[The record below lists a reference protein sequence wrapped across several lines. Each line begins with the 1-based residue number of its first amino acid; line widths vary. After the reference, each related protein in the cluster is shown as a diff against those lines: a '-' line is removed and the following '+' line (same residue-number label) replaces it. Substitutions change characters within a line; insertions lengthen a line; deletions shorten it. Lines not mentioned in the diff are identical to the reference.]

1 MHEKEIDQ
9 VIDKVIAELAGN
21 SPVTAR
27 QHIISGSPQRL
38 ASMIDHTL
46 LKPDATRQQIEQLCR
61 EAIQYG
67 FATVCVNPTWVKI
80 AADLV
85 QNTEVIVCS
94 VAGFPLGAN
103 TQCLK
108 VDEAKRA
115 VADGAQE
122 IDMVMNIGRFKSGDL
137 EFVFTDIRRVLE
149 ASKPALLKVIIETC
163 LLNDEEKVAAC
174 VISQQA
180 GAHFVKTSTG
190 FNGGGATG
198 SDVALMRRVVGEC
211 MGVKAAGGIRD
222 RQTALAM
229 IRAGANRIGASA
241 GVSIVNEKI

>member
-1 MHEKEIDQ
+1 M
-9 VIDKVIAELAGN
+9 
-21 SPVTAR
+21 TR
-27 QHIISGSPQRL
+27 QHSIPGSSQQL

-46 LKPDATRQQIEQLCR
+46 LKPEATRQQIEQLCR
-61 EAIQYG
+61 EAIQFG

-85 QNTEVIVCS
+85 HNSTVKVCS
-94 VAGFPLGAN
+94 VIGFPLGAN

-137 EFVFTDIRRVLE
+137 DFVFTDIRRVLE
-149 ASKPALLKVIIETC
+149 AIKPAHLKVIIETC
-163 LLNDEEKVAAC
+163 LLTDEDKVAAC
-174 VISQQA
+174 IVAQQA

-190 FNGGGATG
+190 FANGGATG
-198 SDVALMRRVVGEC
+198 SDVALMRRVVGDSL
-211 MGVKAAGGIRD
+211 GVKAAGGIRD

-229 IRAGANRIGASA
+229 IRAGASRIGASA
-241 GVSIVNEKI
+241 GVAIINEKI